1 MKMWEPTECPGTEE
15 LKDRLQTAREKLA
28 RQQMLLKEKKLPV
41 LVLMEGWGTAGKGNC
56 IGRVIQNIDPRF
68 FNVESLEKKTEEEK
82 RKPFLY
88 RYFKRL
94 PEAGKFAFFDSG
106 WMDEIVND
114 CLHGKMGEKEYK
126 RSSLGIGRKRHIQI
140 GSKVFADL
148 NVSLQITDIW
158 S

>member
-68 FNVESLEKKTEEEK
+68 SMWSHWK
-82 RKPFLY
+82 RRPKRKREKPFLY

-94 PEAGKFAFFDSG
+94 PEAGKFAFLIQAG
-106 WMDEIVND
+106 WMRL
-114 CLHGKMGEKEYK
+114 CR
-126 RSSLGIGRKRHIQI
+126 RSSLVI
-140 GSKVFADL
+140 
-148 NVSLQITDIW
+148 
-158 S
+158 

>member
-94 PEAGKFAFFDSG
+94 PEAGKFPTP
-106 WMDEIVND
+106 
-114 CLHGKMGEKEYK
+114 HGFRFH
-126 RSSLGIGRKRHIQI
+126 RSERCDYTHECFKHGVQRVERVRILIPETK
-140 GSKVFADL
+140 
-148 NVSLQITDIW
+148 
-158 S
+158 